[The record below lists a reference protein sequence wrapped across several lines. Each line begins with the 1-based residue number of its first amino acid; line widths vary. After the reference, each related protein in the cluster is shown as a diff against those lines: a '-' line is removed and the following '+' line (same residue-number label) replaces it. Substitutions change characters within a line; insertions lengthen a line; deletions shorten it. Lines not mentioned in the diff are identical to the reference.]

1 MDDFEQKLNQVLSDP
16 ESMQKIFSIAQSLGA
31 GMPATS
37 ETKEEV
43 PAADTSLLPDLSM
56 LSTIGKLM
64 QSQGPT
70 NRQTELFN
78 ALRPF
83 LRPERQQSLDR
94 ALRMAKLSH
103 LARFAM
109 NSFSESL

>member
-64 QSQGPT
+64 QSQGQNFSTPCVHFCVRSGSRVWT
-70 NRQTELFN
+70 AHCAWQ
-78 ALRPF
+78 
-83 LRPERQQSLDR
+83 
-94 ALRMAKLSH
+94 
-103 LARFAM
+103 
-109 NSFSESL
+109 NSRIWQDSP